1 MMSKDEMRAQARM
14 LRRRLANET
23 PDAGERLA
31 SFADDL
37 PGVVVHALYL
47 PMASEVDTL
56 PLARR
61 LAFDGYDLCLPVVET
76 PDAPLVFR
84 RWWPGAPLAPDRLGV
99 PAPLPTAPSVT
110 PELILTPL
118 LAFDAFGG
126 RLGQGGGY
134 YDRTFAAFPGAVRVG
149 VAFSGQGVDRV
160 PMDAHDMPL
169 HGVLTEVGYTAAQ
182 EV

>member
-1 MMSKDEMRAQARM
+1 MMSKDEMRAQARA
-14 LRRRLANET
+14 LRRRLADET
-23 PDAGERLA
+23 PEAGVRLA
-31 SFADDL
+31 EFADDL

-47 PMASEVDTL
+47 PMGSEVDTA

-61 LAFDGYDLCLPVVET
+61 LAAEGYDLCLPVVET
-76 PDAPLVFR
+76 LDAPLVFR
-84 RWWPGAPLAPDRLGV
+84 RWWPGAPLTPDRLGV
-99 PAPLPTAPSVT
+99 PGPLPTASSVT

-134 YDRTFAAFPGAVRVG
+134 YDRTFAAFPDAVRVG
-149 VAFSGQGVDRV
+149 VAFSGQAVDRV

-169 HGVLTEVGYTAAQ
+169 HGVLTEVGYTAARKG
-182 EV
+182 